1 MEVIAQHH
9 RCSRAKRPDEDACM
23 VKAGFTKETELRD
36 RQSRAGE
43 ASKPVAGCR
52 SGHQTAVTLLYI
64 PPLTSDTKATRSMT
78 GQPPP
83 ASAHGCRSG
92 RRLNQRCG
100 DHRFRPHDHEAKTG
114 CDGNWAKPHAAEA
127 ESSKPATRSNA
138 SAIATRQSLG
148 IGHPS
153 LAYVVSGDG

>member
-1 MEVIAQHH
+1 
-9 RCSRAKRPDEDACM
+9 M

-83 ASAHGCRSG
+83 ASRVS
-92 RRLNQRCG
+92 Q
-100 DHRFRPHDHEAKTG
+100 
-114 CDGNWAKPHAAEA
+114 W
-127 ESSKPATRSNA
+127 A
-138 SAIATRQSLG
+138 SA
-148 IGHPS
+148 
-153 LAYVVSGDG
+153 